1 MVVGCEAMLQHRETS
16 CRTENGQHKFQTGM
30 MIFVTAIKKKKT
42 TNQNPMPWEL
52 FRGWQKYCRFTKPLK
67 GEALPYLLRG
77 GRTCGPSEGTGGV
90 QVLLVAAP
98 TRLGMSGAE
107 QGAALN
113 TQSCKT
119 PNLRVFFSPETTFDY
134 FFFPPLFFF
143 SPPSV
148 CWQQAVSESSA
159 SPAAASRLDEL
170 GVIPESPGADKRLDP
185 AG

>member
-1 MVVGCEAMLQHRETS
+1 
-16 CRTENGQHKFQTGM
+16 
-30 MIFVTAIKKKKT
+30 
-42 TNQNPMPWEL
+42 MPWEL

-143 SPPSV
+143 FPSLSLLAAGCQRILCLTSRCFPLGWAWSYSRVTWGWQAAWPGRLVPTSPP
-148 CWQQAVSESSA
+148 VSSSRCSPGKQKKTPNPASA
-159 SPAAASRLDEL
+159 SQRVLL
-170 GVIPESPGADKRLDP
+170 GSGRK
-185 AG
+185 G